1 MRLKQL
7 VTFRMGKAKAADR
20 GEKHNHEDQESVEK
34 TLAQSKSKCSGSDL
48 LHLVDKVFL
57 QKKEVVHG
65 HPARAESSLSE

>member
-1 MRLKQL
+1 MHLEQL

-48 LHLVDKVFL
+48 LHLVDKVFFA
-57 QKKEVVHG
+57 KERSG
-65 HPARAESSLSE
+65 PWAPS

>member
-7 VTFRMGKAKAADR
+7 VTFRTGKAKAADR

-48 LHLVDKVFL
+48 LHLVDKFFFA
-57 QKKEVVHG
+57 KERSG
-65 HPARAESSLSE
+65 PWAPS